1 MTLTIYYDNA
11 IVYAH
16 SQQTEQTC
24 RNKYNGTEN
33 SVEDKRRRKKK
44 KRKIQKAISTY
55 TSRAWQANVNVLFD
69 ADVKIWY
76 EFNGFKIKS
85 ETT

>member
-1 MTLTIYYDNA
+1 MQLYMRI
-11 IVYAH
+11 H
-16 SQQTEQTC
+16 
-24 RNKYNGTEN
+24 NKQNRHAGISIME
-33 SVEDKRRRKKK
+33 RRTVWKIKGEEKKK